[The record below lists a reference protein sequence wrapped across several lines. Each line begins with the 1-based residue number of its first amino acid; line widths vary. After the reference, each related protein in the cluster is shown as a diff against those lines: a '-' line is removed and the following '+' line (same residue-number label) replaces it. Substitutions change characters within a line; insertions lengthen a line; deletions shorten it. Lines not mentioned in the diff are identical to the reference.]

1 MPELELKDVQETEG
15 RSSSRRRAT
24 RLPVAAALVV
34 LLGLVLAV
42 PLNSFRSL
50 QVIGADFRPID
61 GSWAVDLP
69 DGLIETLVTMLG
81 VWLVLR
87 LTGAPAGVVAPGRVV
102 DGDRA
107 GLPADAEKR
116 TYG

>member
-1 MPELELKDVQETEG
+1 LPEPELKDVQETEG

-50 QVIGADFRPID
+50 QVISADFSPID

-69 DGLIETLVTMLG
+69 ARMGSGE
-81 VWLVLR
+81 LR
-87 LTGAPAGVVAPGRVV
+87 LPTRL
-102 DGDRA
+102 REE
-107 GLPADAEKR
+107 LLSKS
-116 TYG
+116 T